1 MSHNQLSD
9 CPASKNISNF
19 PALYNLKLSINTFTT
34 VPNLV
39 FAAKNLVRLLLD
51 HNCLFSK
58 PDLLNTHKKLRC
70 TNLGYKEINCEHDIQ
85 WSKLNR
91 YVDSPICKES
101 ISTTDASS
109 RRSVAQVLTSI
120 SARNSTFSDI
130 DNRTEIMTAESS
142 PVNLG
147 IIVGTLV
154 AAVILG
160 AACKKCQQ
168 EPN

>member
-9 CPASKNISNF
+9 CSGSKNISNF

-34 VPNLV
+34 VPKLV

-70 TNLGYKEINCEHDIQ
+70 TNLGYKEIYCDHDIQ
-85 WSKLNR
+85 WLKQIR

-101 ISTTDASS
+101 ISTTDASR

-120 SARNSTFSDI
+120 SLRTSDITDI
-130 DNRTEIMTAESS
+130 DNKTESS
-142 PVNLG
+142 PINLG
-147 IIVGTLV
+147 IITGTLV
-154 AAVILG
+154 TAVILG
-160 AACKKCQQ
+160 VIAAAACKKCQQ